1 MSDPEEGPKPV
12 WTVIYKNYG
21 TTLQYKCGS
30 WRDAVGFLWGGL
42 ENGLLAPVAIVQPSG
57 VVIEGDDLDKTI
69 WDFDEE
75 MTAATNARDAA
86 KDVHTE
92 HCCAIHGCKYTY
104 GPEDNVCTVLNGAK
118 EQSFPCEMCEASHA
132 EDHWRDEVIE
142 VQDTF
147 PEWTEELSQ
156 ELLTAYRNAL
166 YPMGASGTHF
176 LRSPDLGVKAVYDI
190 LKARTLGTEI

>member
-1 MSDPEEGPKPV
+1 MNDPEEGSRPV

-21 TTLQYKCGS
+21 STLQYECGS
-30 WRDAVGFLWGGL
+30 WRDAVGFLWGGM

-75 MTAATNARDAA
+75 MTAITDAR
-86 KDVHTE
+86 KDTTKTAPSLSHPSAVIE
-92 HCCAIHGCKYTY
+92 
-104 GPEDNVCTVLNGAK
+104 V
-118 EQSFPCEMCEASHA
+118 SHA
-132 EDHWRDEVIE
+132 EDNWRDEVVE

-176 LRSPDLGVKAVYDI
+176 LRSPDLGVKAVYD
-190 LKARTLGTEI
+190 LLRARTLGTEI